1 MGEVQIVVGKIGVG
15 MTSQEYQE
23 LPEEVKGELFFLFMD
38 RFEIFNKQEFAEHT
52 KQCEGC
58 FNYLNEQFASFLDE
72 YVVLKDVNLQ
82 HMMKA
87 SLN

>member
-1 MGEVQIVVGKIGVG
+1 

-38 RFEIFNKQEFAEHT
+38 RFKISNKQEFAEHA

-72 YVVLKDVNLQ
+72 CVVLKDVNLQ
-82 HMMKA
+82 HMTKA
-87 SLN
+87 SMN

>member
-1 MGEVQIVVGKIGVG
+1 

>member
-1 MGEVQIVVGKIGVG
+1 

-23 LPEEVKGELFFLFMD
+23 LPEEVKDELFFLFMLLFMD
-38 RFEIFNKQEFAEHT
+38 RFEISNKQEFAEHV

>member
-1 MGEVQIVVGKIGVG
+1 LGEVQIVVGEIGVG